1 MAMLDVEVRRLV
13 RHVILS
19 SVLASLSVGA
29 VIGWLLRG
37 ML

>member
-1 MAMLDVEVRRLV
+1 MLYVE
-13 RHVILS
+13 H
-19 SVLASLSVGA
+19 LARMRPVVVAAVVAGLSVGA

>member
-1 MAMLDVEVRRLV
+1 MLYIE
-13 RHVILS
+13 HVHRMRP
-19 SVLASLSVGA
+19 VVVAGVVAGLSVGA